1 MTGVHDDF
9 CGKCGSKQ
17 PDDAGYCW
25 NCGAQLNSAAQP
37 AHETAAAA
45 TVQSRGPAV
54 PQDEPG
60 YQESPGHQESSG
72 YREDPQYGG
81 NPGYRAS
88 PGYAAQYRGTSQ
100 AGNARMG
107 HKNRPVQIAIIGIVA
122 LAVVGA
128 GAYGILSLTRSG
140 TATSQTLSASRL
152 SLPGISLEPP
162 QGWTS
167 FPASE
172 SGTAVMA
179 PAGASNACP
188 NIPGGG
194 PARCIEAVT
203 ISRSEPAGLNASSP
217 QEAVQQMVNGRFSA
231 LHVYPPYHGTQ
242 PEGDHVRWMPGVPF
256 GMARQLD
263 GAA

>member
-1 MTGVHDDF
+1 
-9 CGKCGSKQ
+9 
-17 PDDAGYCW
+17 
-25 NCGAQLNSAAQP
+25 
-37 AHETAAAA
+37 
-45 TVQSRGPAV
+45 
-54 PQDEPG
+54 
-60 YQESPGHQESSG
+60 
-72 YREDPQYGG
+72 
-81 NPGYRAS
+81 
-88 PGYAAQYRGTSQ
+88 
-100 AGNARMG
+100 MG

-188 NIPGGG
+188 NTPGGG

-231 LHVYPPYHGTQ
+231 LHTYIRHTTVLSQKAITSGGCPAYLSEWRVNWTAPPDTI
-242 PEGDHVRWMPGVPF
+242 EGWVVVQTNTAYQNSNFASVFIRLT
-256 GMARQLD
+256 ARND
-263 GAA
+263 GSAQTLIGNIASSIKCS